1 MAFWN
6 SSTQI
11 VDIFAGVKP
20 NDGTGDNIRDSFLK
34 VDNNF
39 SNISSQLGQVNQ
51 DFLNANVEFNLQAQF
66 GNITNLFV
74 ANATGAAANFTGN
87 ITSGNLIAST
97 GLYSVGPAYI
107 NGNLNV
113 YSSLIPQNNS
123 VDLGSPTNRFRTVYS
138 LSTDAAT
145 QIQSSSDSG
154 ILKVHANAF
163 VGDIQDTGILG
174 NISSDYNGRPEY
186 CFFGHQ
192 YTTNNF
198 IYKITDNDA
207 TVGNNIVVGGVYGN
221 MQVGSGLFSNTTT
234 STSTTTGALIVAGG
248 AGVAGNVY
256 AGGDVRSAGNVYSYG
271 YQVLTAGTP
280 GYGNIFNGTGS
291 TFLGTTIFPAAVPSV
306 SFSTGAIAVP
316 NGGIGVYGNV
326 VAGGFSGP
334 LYGAQ
339 NSISSLTVGGN
350 VTIVNGQM
358 NVRNVSATSLNSQD
372 ITVTGTASFLGVAL
386 TGLANVSTTTL
397 YASGNTNV
405 NNINSIGNV
414 SAGYYL
420 GNGSFLT
427 GIPTAGQLQV
437 LSANVGAYETWANAT
452 VQTLSANVG
461 AFSITTNA
469 NIGGQQLAIAS
480 INANVGAYQIYAN
493 ANVGAMSNSLQTLQ
507 ANVGAYQIATNAN
520 LGTAT
525 NNIQTLSANVGAYET
540 WANIQLTGGSTQ
552 ALSANLG
559 AYQIATNA
567 NIGSHQ
573 LSITSLATNA
583 NANTAAYLAASTI
596 TIGGTLTVPS
606 IAHSGTSGTGDI
618 GASGAAFGTVWA
630 TATSAKYADLAENY
644 TSDAS
649 YEAGTVVVFGGEQEI
664 TTTNIFADVSVAGA
678 ISTNPAYLMNNE
690 TSGLPV
696 ALRGRIPVKV
706 LGPVHKGDLLVT
718 AGQNPGYATSIGRS
732 TEHPLAV
739 FAKSLETNTAEGI
752 KIIEAVII

>member
-6 SSTQI
+6 QSTQI
-11 VDIFAGVKP
+11 KDIFEGAKP
-20 NDGTGDNIRDSFLK
+20 NDGTGDNIRDAFNK

-39 SNISSQLGQVNQ
+39 ANISFQLGQPTQ
-51 DFLNANVEFNLQAQF
+51 DFLNANIEFNLQAQF

-74 ANATGAAANFTGN
+74 ANATGTSADFTGN
-87 ITSGNLIAST
+87 ITADKLIAST

-113 YSSLIPQNNS
+113 YSSLIPQNTS

-163 VGDIQDTGILG
+163 VGDVQDTGILG

-234 STSTTTGALIVAGG
+234 STSTTTGALIVGGG

-256 AGGDVRSAGNVYSYG
+256 AGGDIRSSGNVYSYG

-316 NGGIGVYGNV
+316 NGGMGVYGNIN
-326 VAGGFSGP
+326 AGGFVGP
-334 LYGAQ
+334 VYGAQ
-339 NSISSLTVGGN
+339 NNIGSLTVGGN

-372 ITVTGTASFLGVAL
+372 ITVTGTAIFTGVAL
-386 TGLANVSTTTL
+386 TGLANVSTNTL

-405 NNINSIGNV
+405 NNINSTGNV

-420 GNGSFLT
+420 GSGAFLSGLLNNST
-427 GIPTAGQLQV
+427 FQTLN
-437 LSANVGAYETWANAT
+437 ANVGAYEIWANAT
-452 VQTLSANVG
+452 VQTV
-461 AFSITTNA
+461 NA
-469 NIGGQQLAIAS
+469 NL
-480 INANVGAYQIYAN
+480 GAYQIATNANLGTATNNIQTLSANIGAYQIVSN
-493 ANVGAMSNSLQTLQ
+493 ANVGAMSTSLQTLQ
-507 ANVGAYQIATNAN
+507 ANVGSYQIATNAN

-525 NNIQTLSANVGAYET
+525 NNIQTLSANVGAYEA

-552 ALSANLG
+552 TLSANLG
-559 AYQIATNA
+559 AYQIYANA
-567 NIGSHQ
+567 NAAIQ
-573 LSITSLATNA
+573 QTQITSLYTNA
-583 NANTAAYLAASTI
+583 NANIVAYYSVNSITSTGI
-596 TIGGTLTVPS
+596 TVPS
-606 IAHSGTSGTGDI
+606 ITHSGTSGTGDI

-644 TSDAS
+644 LADAE
-649 YEAGTVVVFGGEQEI
+649 YKPGTVVVFGGEAEI
-664 TTTNIFADVSVAGA
+664 TVTTQFADPRVAGA

-690 TSGLPV
+690 TEGLPV
-696 ALRGRIPVKV
+696 ALRGRIPCQVF
-706 LGPVHKGDLLVT
+706 GPVTKGDLLVT
-718 AGQNPGYATSIGRS
+718 STILGYAISVGS
-732 TEHPLAV
+732 SKEHAQAV
-739 FAKSLETNTAEGI
+739 FAKALETNLADGA
-752 KIIEAVII
+752 KIIEVVII